1 MKNVAYTLDGLG
13 NRSQV
18 LTTPPTPPSTVTYAA
33 DVVNQYTAVGGVART
48 HDNNGNLKDDGT
60 YVFSYD
66 FENRLVQV
74 RQSGTLTLIADY
86 HYDALG
92 RRVEKVLA
100 AGTTTRYLLDGVE
113 VVEEYDAVGNWQA
126 RYVYEDGIDRPRC
139 MDRADIADVN
149 GNQNTT
155 EVLRFHY
162 HQQALGSVTEVTQ
175 PTGAPVEW
183 VSYDVY
189 GRPSVRDQQGNVI
202 PQSAVGNAR
211 LYTGREYDVESGLY
225 FYRAR
230 SYDSV
235 NGRFL
240 QRDPLHMVDGANLYA
255 YCHSSPVSMYDPYG
269 TDDTPKPEERSP
281 VEGPDGQDVPGT
293 GSTPAP
299 KPKDP
304 SKIGARVRREP
315 LGHGLKLGTMRV
327 GNTDEDRFY
336 VYFRITHKVGC
347 PEDDYVI
354 VQYYSWELSFVKK
367 DGGKGTLTMRP
378 KQDKDAYPNQS
389 YSDGVIGF
397 SDGPGN
403 AAKKRPLSKEDADDV
418 RAQLAEKLKVPGLGG
433 DKYASWTLTVK
444 FITLLVNKTK
454 GTVEHTWIWSIVYSY
469 DENAD
474 PPLTVKPGNEGQVT
488 DREGYRID

>member
-126 RYVYEDGIDRPRC
+126 RYVYEDGIDHPRC

-175 PTGAPVEW
+175 PTGAVVEW
-183 VSYDVY
+183 VTYDVY
-189 GRPSVRDQQGNVI
+189 GQPAIRDQQGNVI
-202 PQSAVGNAR
+202 TQSAIGNPY
-211 LYTGREYDVESGLY
+211 LFTGRKYDSEDGLY

-230 SYDSV
+230 AYDPRT
-235 NGRFL
+235 GRFL
-240 QRDPLHMVDGANLYA
+240 QRDPLHYTDSLTLYA
-255 YCHSSPVSMYDPYG
+255 YVGASPTCWVDPLGLSKGMPKRPKSGSTVYG
-269 TDDTPKPEERSP
+269 TRSELIGEKQEDGSYSGGYVDELVENGVLSETEAQAVRDRLGNPHPDHPDQYPAGTAVARIAAKPTACER
-281 VEGPDGQDVPGT
+281 GDGQSLDVTYAYVVSFSLIFVVLEQGEKDPDPGTIAHEQGHVDIATAAAKAATPTTANEPQSTSKGRKKREKEIKSGKAPAVTDADNPPPEVHKKITDLKEEVGKKNSDYDGYTGGT
-293 GSTPAP
+293 GS
-299 KPKDP
+299 PKD
-304 SKIGARVRREP
+304 
-315 LGHGLKLGTMRV
+315 L
-327 GNTDEDRFY
+327 TDE
-336 VYFRITHKVGC
+336 
-347 PEDDYVI
+347 
-354 VQYYSWELSFVKK
+354 QKK
-367 DGGKGTLTMRP
+367 NLRLD
-378 KQDKDAYPNQS
+378 
-389 YSDGVIGF
+389 
-397 SDGPGN
+397 
-403 AAKKRPLSKEDADDV
+403 
-418 RAQLAEKLKVPGLGG
+418 
-433 DKYASWTLTVK
+433 
-444 FITLLVNKTK
+444 
-454 GTVEHTWIWSIVYSY
+454 
-469 DENAD
+469 
-474 PPLTVKPGNEGQVT
+474 
-488 DREGYRID
+488 

>member
-18 LTTPPTPPSTVTYAA
+18 LTTLPTPPSSVTYAA

-162 HQQALGSVTEVTQ
+162 HQQALGSVTEMTQ
-175 PTGAPVEW
+175 PTGAVVEW
-183 VSYDVY
+183 VTYDVY
-189 GRPSVRDQQGNVI
+189 GQPTIRDQQGIVI
-202 PQSAVGNAR
+202 ARSAIGNPY
-211 LYTGREYDVESGLY
+211 LYTGREYDPEDGLY
-225 FYRAR
+225 HYRAR
-230 SYDSV
+230 AYSPRA
-235 NGRFL
+235 GRFL
-240 QRDPLHMVDGANLYA
+240 QRDPVGCIDSCDLYEFVRSAPLVRVDPFGLDAAEVREAEDGVVEADDALSDAEQLLKEAEEALKKTRADLEEAECKREQIQIAGAAGSFDGRESLLERTLAWHDRKIFRLRALLAEQEDALALAKSRVASAQQALLLANARLTA
-255 YCHSSPVSMYDPYG
+255 ALIRHVRSSG
-269 TDDTPKPEERSP
+269 GGATGGGG
-281 VEGPDGQDVPGT
+281 GPNHGQTVALSAAGGATYEVVMGFLARQGLRFIIKRAVQGALAGT
-293 GSTPAP
+293 GFGVA
-299 KPKDP
+299 
-304 SKIGARVRREP
+304 V
-315 LGHGLKLGTMRV
+315 
-327 GNTDEDRFY
+327 
-336 VYFRITHKVGC
+336 
-347 PEDDYVI
+347 VI
-354 VQYYSWELSFVKK
+354 VWEA
-367 DGGKGTLTMRP
+367 G
-378 KQDKDAYPNQS
+378 DAL
-389 YSDGVIGF
+389 D
-397 SDGPGN
+397 
-403 AAKKRPLSKEDADDV
+403 
-418 RAQLAEKLKVPGLGG
+418 
-433 DKYASWTLTVK
+433 W
-444 FITLLVNKTK
+444 
-454 GTVEHTWIWSIVYSY
+454 W
-469 DENAD
+469 
-474 PPLTVKPGNEGQVT
+474 
-488 DREGYRID
+488 